1 MWYTNFKAGFFT
13 RRKEYQMAHMRHDP
27 TSTQKGKVSY
37 NSGIV
42 SGIVALAVSEVE
54 GVSLLNTKNKG
65 IKLNFD
71 KQGILAD
78 IGVKVEYGYNVPSLA
93 FRIQQSIKHNV
104 ESMTNYKVAK
114 VDVHIQDVDFPEN
127 PAI

>member
-1 MWYTNFKAGFFT
+1 
-13 RRKEYQMAHMRHDP
+13 MAHIRRDP
-27 TSTQKGKVSY
+27 SSTQKGKVSY

-42 SGIVALAVSEVE
+42 SGIVALAISEVE
-54 GVSLLNTKNKG
+54 GVSLLSTKNKG

-71 KQGILAD
+71 KQGIMAD
-78 IGVKVEYGYNVPSLA
+78 IGVRVDYGYNVPSLA

-114 VDVHIQDVDFPEN
+114 VDVHVDDVVFHEN
-127 PAI
+127 SAI

>member
-1 MWYTNFKAGFFT
+1 
-13 RRKEYQMAHMRHDP
+13 MAHIRHDP
-27 TSTQKGKVSY
+27 TTTQKGKITY
-37 NSGIV
+37 NSSIV
-42 SGIVALAVSEVE
+42 SGIVAIAIGEVE

-78 IGVKVEYGYNVPSLA
+78 ISVKVDSTLNVSSLA
-93 FRIQQSIKHNV
+93 FKIQQSIKHNV

-114 VDVHIQDVDFPEN
+114 IDVHIADVNFPEIS
-127 PAI
+127 A